1 MLKNKMAAT
10 AISLSVIKQC
20 AEILQ
25 LPPVG
30 ISDRV
35 FKFTGYVHHYKSLP
49 GTIFGLHFEKQD
61 AAMGIF
67 FHIAH
72 FTSAYISL
80 IIGPR
85 GLECEINL

>member
-1 MLKNKMAAT
+1 MAAT

-30 ISDRV
+30 ISGRV
-35 FKFTGYVHHYKSLP
+35 YRVCSPLLKLAWDYFWGFILKNKML
-49 GTIFGLHFEKQD
+49 QR
-61 AAMGIF
+61 AF

-72 FTSAYISL
+72 FTSPHISL
-80 IIGPR
+80 VIGPR